1 MDNHDNNMIIIMI
14 IIIII
19 IIIIVSFSQGKLFK
33 KSYENKTLLTL
44 GHYHGKMGEYIFAL

>member
-1 MDNHDNNMIIIMI
+1 MDNHDNNMIIIM

>member
-44 GHYHGKMGEYIFAL
+44 GHYHGKIGEYIFAL